1 MQDRQRQI
9 RLGERRTEQ
18 RICRTDEKVAVFES
32 PPNKPRNVRLGGR
45 GGRFCFPLLPPGK
58 KFAPC
63 PAQTLHR
70 PFIIL

>member
-1 MQDRQRQI
+1 MQDRQRKI

-32 PPNKPRNVRLGGR
+32 PNKPRNVRLGA
-45 GGRFCFPLLPPGK
+45 RFCFPLPPPGK

>member
-1 MQDRQRQI
+1 MMQDRQRQI
-9 RLGERRTEQ
+9 RLGERRAEQ
-18 RICRTDEKVAVFES
+18 RICRTDEKAAVFES
-32 PPNKPRNVRLGGR
+32 PQQASECASR
-45 GGRFCFPLLPPGK
+45 GPFLLPSAPPGK

>member
-1 MQDRQRQI
+1 MQDRQRKI
-9 RLGERRTEQ
+9 RLGERRAEQ

-32 PPNKPRNVRLGGR
+32 PPTSLGMCVSGA
-45 GGRFCFPLLPPGK
+45 RFCFPLPPPGK

-70 PFIIL
+70 SFIIL

>member
-1 MQDRQRQI
+1 MQDRQRKI
-9 RLGERRTEQ
+9 RLGERRAEQ

-32 PPNKPRNVRLGGR
+32 PQQASECASR
-45 GGRFCFPLLPPGK
+45 GDRFCFSLLPPGK

-63 PAQTLHR
+63 PAQTLHL